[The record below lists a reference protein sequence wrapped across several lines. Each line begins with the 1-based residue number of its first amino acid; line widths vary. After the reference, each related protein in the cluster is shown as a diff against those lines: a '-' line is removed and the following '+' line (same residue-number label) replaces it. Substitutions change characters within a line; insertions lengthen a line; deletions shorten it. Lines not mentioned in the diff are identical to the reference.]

1 MATGNKAAWQAIQSK
16 LMALGYGQNVV
27 ICEPRSKM
35 QSGTI
40 AIIPIDGHVDEV
52 TLTGPREI
60 HSVQLRMYRNWL
72 EEAQDETEF
81 ELDEFRATIQ
91 SDILGDFDLG
101 GNVAYALPAEFV
113 WTYEQSTVEATLYR
127 VINLHIAYRVD
138 DNANFG

>member
-1 MATGNKAAWQAIQSK
+1 
-16 LMALGYGQNVV
+16 
-27 ICEPRSKM
+27 
-35 QSGTI
+35 
-40 AIIPIDGHVDEV
+40 V